1 MNTQKMKKII
11 SLFLIIIFGFS
22 AVFAQSSA
30 KSTLIKPTNHKKRVT
45 ILISGKTSHYY
56 SLDHEKTSVINV
68 NGPGKL
74 RVITRARLAAEKS
87 SKANYEVIY
96 TINGG
101 TAQKAKITNAVRAEA
116 ASYAEGIPGIPAQGK
131 EIEIILGRGAQTVEF
146 LIADS
151 TALVEARYL
160 FTATKGAKTEWI
172 SFSPNTPCEPVEL
185 VSKETNVK
193 YYRFSQQ
200 KPLRVEVT
208 GPTEIRVLT
217 RIENHFNMKG
227 RIHYRIQ
234 VKENDMILNTFQLSS
249 THSEEA
255 VYRDNSSLIPGKPC
269 EFVIEAPKG
278 KHVYEIYPL
287 DEDKNTVLGRMLI
300 PKKAVNLGK

>member
-1 MNTQKMKKII
+1 MKKII
-11 SLFLIIIFGFS
+11 SLSLIIILGFS
-22 AVFAQSSA
+22 AAFAQSSA
-30 KSTLIKPTNHKKRVT
+30 KSAIIKPTNHAKRVT
-45 ILISGKTSHYY
+45 ILVSGKTNHYY
-56 SLDHEKTSVINV
+56 SLSHEKSSVISV

-74 RVITRARLAAEKS
+74 RVITRARLAPEKA

-101 TAQKAKITNAVRAEA
+101 TEQKAKITNAVRAEA
-116 ASYAEGIPGIPAQGK
+116 ASYAEGIPGIPAMGK
-131 EIEIILGRGAQTVEF
+131 EIEIVLGRGAQTIEF
-146 LIADS
+146 LLADS
-151 TALVEARYL
+151 TTLVEARYL
-160 FTATKGAKTEWI
+160 FTATKGHKTEWI
-172 SFSPNTPCEPVEL
+172 SFSPKTPCEPVEL
-185 VSKETNVK
+185 ISKETNVK

-200 KPLRVEVT
+200 KPLKVEVT
-208 GPTEIRVLT
+208 GPTELRVLT

-234 VKENDMILNTFQLSS
+234 VKENNLVLNTFQLSS

-255 VYRDNSSLIPGKPC
+255 VYRDDSSLIPGKPC
-269 EFVIEAPKG
+269 EFVIEVPKG

-300 PKKAVNLGK
+300 PQKAVNLGK